1 MPDAPAP
8 NPTASGA
15 ALVLLAAGTG
25 TRFGHATNKV
35 FLPLAGRSVLTWSL
49 YWTASLSAITRTLL
63 VVRDGEQ
70 ASARDTLGRE
80 SPGRAVELV
89 PGGATRHR
97 SEYNAL
103 TVLAPAIEDGEI
115 DTVVV
120 HDAARPLAG
129 RDLFAD
135 VIDAARATGAA
146 IPGRPIAGA
155 LPVPGHA
162 VAAGATMICVQT
174 PQAFRARD
182 LLRCYAL
189 ADSHGFAG
197 SDTASCVE
205 RFGETNVHWL
215 RAPATN
221 IKITFADDLLVAHHI
236 IEHGAPRAPT
246 TAEPAPTAH

>member
-1 MPDAPAP
+1 MPDVPAAY
-8 NPTASGA
+8 PTGSGV

-49 YWTASLSAITRTLL
+49 DSTASLPAITRTLL

-70 ASARDTLGRE
+70 ASVRDTLDRE

-97 SEYNAL
+97 SEHNAL
-103 TVLAPAIEDGEI
+103 AVLAPAIEDGEI

-129 RDLFAD
+129 RDLFVD
-135 VIDAARATGAA
+135 VIDAARVTGAA
-146 IPGRPIAGA
+146 IPGRPISGA
-155 LPVPGHA
+155 LPVPGHD
-162 VAAGATMICVQT
+162 VAAGATMIRVQT

-182 LLRCYAL
+182 LLRCYVL
-189 ADSHGFAG
+189 ADTHGFAG

-205 RFGETNVHWL
+205 RFGETDVHWV

-221 IKITFADDLLVAHHI
+221 IKITFADDMLVAKHI
-236 IEHGAPRAPT
+236 LEQRHRLGSRP
-246 TAEPAPTAH
+246 EPTAR